1 MWNGDVKGKS
11 IDCGVLLL
19 PAKFCRGAEQKIYL
33 RQEVA

>member
-1 MWNGDVKGKS
+1 MSMRES